1 MSFAAKVPRGTMIKW
16 QYYGTMVLY
25 LWIVAWNISKN
36 IYFSTFLGVGVALYS
51 DQILQTEKS
60 IKYQK
65 PFYCWKYTTV
75 QKFKICKTCTN
86 SFLQTANVTI

>member
-1 MSFAAKVPRGTMIKW
+1 MIKW
-16 QYYGTMVLY
+16 QYYGTMALY

-36 IYFSTFLGVGVALYS
+36 IYFSTFLFVGVALYS

-65 PFYCWKYTTV
+65 PLYCLKYTTV
-75 QKFKICKTCTN
+75 QKFKICKYL
-86 SFLQTANVTI
+86 FL